1 MKIAVVILNWN
12 GRNWLE
18 KFLPS
23 VTAHSGEHI
32 IYLADNAS
40 TDDSLQWL
48 AVHYPAVNVIAMDSN
63 RGYAGGYNEALKQID
78 EPIACLLNSDIEV
91 APEWLMPITQRFVD
105 DPKLA
110 ALQPKILDFNNRDYF
125 EYAGAAGGYLDLFAY
140 PYCRGRIFN
149 TIEKDLG
156 QYNDRPSLDWA
167 SGAAFFVRMSVYH
180 EVGGM
185 DASYFAHQEEVDLC
199 WRMRL
204 AGYTISY
211 EPESVVYHVGGGT
224 LSALS
229 PKKTFLNFRN
239 SLFNIVK
246 NDYSSYWFLILVLR
260 MKLDGI
266 AAVRFLVSLE
276 FKHFVA
282 VFKAH
287 ISFYMHF
294 NDMWKKRLTGRQLK
308 TQENRAIKSIV
319 YQYFIRGKRIFKSCK
334 QEI

>member
-1 MKIAVVILNWN
+1 MTIAVVILNWN

-23 VTAHSGEHI
+23 VTTHSGEHA

-48 AVHYPAVNVIAMDSN
+48 AVNYPAVNVIAMDSN

-91 APEWLMPITQRFVD
+91 TPQWLTLITKRFVN

-125 EYAGAAGGYLDLFAY
+125 EYAGAAGGYLDRFAY

-246 NDYSSYWFLILVLR
+246 NDYSSYWFLILLLR

-276 FKHFVA
+276 FKHFAA

-287 ISFYMHF
+287 ISFYTHF
-294 NDMWKKRLTGRQLK
+294 AEMWKKRITANHIQKRQVS
-308 TQENRAIKSIV
+308 IVKSIV
-319 YQYFIRGKRIFKSCK
+319 YQYFIKGKEGFKNL
-334 QEI
+334 

>member
-18 KFLPS
+18 QFLPS
-23 VTAHSGEHI
+23 VTAYSGEHP
-32 IYLADNAS
+32 IYIADNAS
-40 TDDSLQWL
+40 TDDSVHWL
-48 AVHYPAVNVIAMDSN
+48 EAHYPAVKIIAMDSN
-63 RGYAGGYNEALKQID
+63 RGYAGGYNEALKHIH

-91 APEWLMPITQRFVD
+91 TPQWLNPIVQRFID
-105 DPKLA
+105 EPKLA
-110 ALQPKILDFNNRDYF
+110 ALQPKILDFNNKDYF
-125 EYAGAAGGYLDLFAY
+125 EYAGAAGGYVDRFAY

-149 TIEKDLG
+149 TIEKDNG

-167 SGAAFFVRMSVYH
+167 SGAVFFVRMEAYR

-211 EPESVVYHVGGGT
+211 EPESVVYHIGGGT

-229 PKKTFLNFRN
+229 PQKTFLNFRN

-246 NDYSSYWFLILVLR
+246 NDYSGCWFFVLILR
-260 MKLDGI
+260 MMLDGI
-266 AAVRFLVSLE
+266 AAIRFLVSLE
-276 FKHFVA
+276 FKHFA
-282 VFKAH
+282 SVFRAH
-287 ISFYMHF
+287 ISFYAHF
-294 NDMWKKRLTGRQLK
+294 KEMWKKRRLFKRQFQGQNGRV
-308 TQENRAIKSIV
+308 KSVV
-319 YQYFIRGKRIFKSCK
+319 YQYFMLNKKIFTDF
-334 QEI
+334 